1 MPIWTWRTVPLERW
15 GSEGADFPV
24 AAGVLGEILFHRRG
38 GTCQDELTRRSNS
51 EASEANEKAEEAQLA
66 RFRLEVQLAP
76 RALTKDHYDALQAL
90 RGKID
95 KCTITSIRAA

>member
-1 MPIWTWRTVPLERW
+1 
-15 GSEGADFPV
+15 
-24 AAGVLGEILFHRRG
+24 VLGEILFHRRG